1 MNADTDPQYFDG
13 DARTTLSVGAQLRAA
28 REMRGLTIGD
38 VAYSLK
44 LNPRQVEALEHERFD
59 LLPGRAFAR
68 GFLKNYARFL
78 DLDPQPL
85 LDAAEHADGVGAMEL
100 APISNAR
107 GTMPSPDARL
117 RPSVFPAALL
127 AVALLLVVGAG
138 WYFDW
143 FQQPDPA
150 PQLGA
155 GSAPAE
161 RPVFEPPAMTP
172 PMQGVPA
179 AVEVLPAA
187 PADAAALPGS
197 TVGDGMVAAP
207 QLGALAPAVEAADGV
222 GADGPAP
229 AGADGAQV
237 DAAQG
242 AVAADG
248 PQAQGAG
255 GEAATA
261 GAPGT
266 DVEPPTP
273 AADAGAVAEPA
284 AAAVAA
290 AEVTAEAQ
298 ATDQQSLVFRFSED
312 AWVEVRDGSGR
323 IIMSRIG
330 QAGTVEKLQGRPP
343 FALVIGNAAKVS
355 LQHDGE
361 PVDLTKHTRVSV
373 ARLKLQ

>member
-1 MNADTDPQYFDG
+1 MNADTAPQHFD
-13 DARTTLSVGAQLRAA
+13 AAVQTPLSVGSQLRAA

-78 DLDPQPL
+78 ELDPQPL

-127 AVALLLVVGAG
+127 ALALLMVVGAG

-143 FQQPDPA
+143 FQQP
-150 PQLGA
+150 
-155 GSAPAE
+155 APAIEPGSESASLE
-161 RPVFEPPAMTP
+161 RPAFRAPAMTP
-172 PMQGVPA
+172 PLQGVPA
-179 AVEVLPAA
+179 AVEVLPAK
-187 PADAAALPGS
+187 PADNPLPGG
-197 TVGDGMVAAP
+197 TIGDGMVAAP
-207 QLGALAPAVEAADGV
+207 SLGALAPA
-222 GADGPAP
+222 
-229 AGADGAQV
+229 
-237 DAAQG
+237 
-242 AVAADG
+242 
-248 PQAQGAG
+248 GAG
-255 GEAATA
+255 GEGVGGEAGTVGAAA
-261 GAPGT
+261 A
-266 DVEPPTP
+266 EPVS
-273 AADAGAVAEPA
+273 GEPA
-284 AAAVAA
+284 AKPQPDGEGA
-290 AEVTAEAQ
+290 AEVKPGEARPAPEASAAEGSGAPVVAAEAAPADGAIKP
-298 ATDQQSLVFRFSED
+298 ATESEIPGQQSLVFRFSED

-330 QAGTVEKLQGRPP
+330 QAGSVEKLQGKPP
-343 FALVIGNAAKVS
+343 FALVIGNAAMVS
-355 LQHDGE
+355 LQHEGE

>member
-1 MNADTDPQYFDG
+1 MNADTAPQHFD
-13 DARTTLSVGAQLRAA
+13 AAVQTPLSVGSQLRAA

-78 DLDPQPL
+78 ELDPQPL

-107 GTMPSPDARL
+107 GTMPSPDTRL

-127 AVALLLVVGAG
+127 ALALLMVVGAG

-143 FQQPDPA
+143 FQQPEPA
-150 PQLGA
+150 IELGSESTA
-155 GSAPAE
+155 VE
-161 RPVFEPPAMTP
+161 RPAFNAPAMTP
-172 PMQGVPA
+172 PLQGVPA
-179 AVEVLPAA
+179 AVEVLPAK
-187 PADAAALPGS
+187 PADNPLPGGTIS
-197 TVGDGMVAAP
+197 DGMVAAP
-207 QLGALAPAVEAADGV
+207 TLGALAPV
-222 GADGPAP
+222 
-229 AGADGAQV
+229 
-237 DAAQG
+237 
-242 AVAADG
+242 
-248 PQAQGAG
+248 GAG
-255 GEAATA
+255 GEGTGSEA
-261 GAPGT
+261 GAGQASGSQDAKPQPDGEGVAV
-266 DVEPPTP
+266 VEPAEARP
-273 AADAGAVAEPA
+273 APEAGTTEGAAAPA
-284 AAAVAA
+284 AAAEAA
-290 AEVTAEAQ
+290 PGDGEIKP
-298 ATDQQSLVFRFSED
+298 ATESEIPGQQSLVFRFSED

-330 QAGTVEKLQGRPP
+330 QAGSVEKLQGKPP
-343 FALVIGNAAKVS
+343 FALVIGNAAMVS